1 MSTDTVHLIGIGR
14 IPAVPLSQVQPGD
27 RITWNY
33 GQTYTVVSNRQVTRT
48 LWELTERVGDGREW
62 TRRKQGTKLVAR
74 TLRNGEP
81 DPRQVAVQRRIERY
95 AAKFNADTVRQ
106 GAEWVQ
112 CDPTDENLA
121 YTLDRCVRPARPGE
135 YPAIREAVLRQ
146 RGEDAV
152 V

>member
-14 IPAVPLSQVQPGD
+14 VPAVPLSQ
-27 RITWNY
+27 
-33 GQTYTVVSNRQVTRT
+33 
-48 LWELTERVGDGREW
+48 
-62 TRRKQGTKLVAR
+62 
-74 TLRNGEP
+74 
-81 DPRQVAVQRRIERY
+81 
-95 AAKFNADTVRQ
+95 DTVRQ